1 VPVSPAMSSGVSP
14 AAGVGPPPGV
24 RLGDHVAGR
33 SGRRRDGFVRNGQQ
47 WAVEHAR
54 TDGSPNVRLTSPDHR
69 PGAASVT
76 LPAWYVRDHVE
87 LGYAVTAHRA

>member
-1 VPVSPAMSSGVSP
+1 MTREINRYLEDGTGYEP
-14 AAGVGPPPGV
+14 
-24 RLGDHVAGR
+24 AGR
-33 SGRRRDGFVRNGQQ
+33 NGRRRDGFVRNGQQ
-47 WAVEHAR
+47 WIVEQAR
-54 TDGSPNVRLTSPDHR
+54 ADGSLTVRLTGPDGR